1 MKLTIVLLA
10 LVGLV
15 AAASV
20 STPSRVT
27 VADHAFLER
36 QKFLFEIVYRV
47 EDPLMFEEY
56 IKLGQSLIHDKAH
69 YTYYDEHMEQFY
81 EAYKYGV
88 LLPRGEFFGALVKT
102 HYRQA
107 YGLFNFFYYAKD
119 WETFQQN
126 VAWARI
132 HVNEGMFVYALTL
145 AVIHR
150 DDFKGLMLPTIY
162 EIFPQYFLNS
172 KLIYAAEKFDY
183 NTWSKYMQY
192 EKELQ
197 NVYHKNSRYYGND
210 YFYMKDFKTYQ
221 WWRLM
226 GLDEQWYAA
235 EKSFPLRENS
245 YEFVS
250 DDKYVSFMKDI
261 NMFWHPVDYTRDI
274 EDFNEHSVLS
284 YFTED
289 LGWNAY
295 WYYLNMDYAFFLDG
309 KTFGLNQDRRGEWW
323 LYNVDQILARYYMER
338 LSNGFGEIPEFSWY
352 HAYEYGYDPELVS
365 YNGVGY
371 SYRKNY
377 YEIQSHGNFDMLN
390 QIKSSFKRI
399 YDAVDTGYYTTYG
412 GQKIDLR
419 QPESIEYVGNYMQ
432 NNIDAFDKTFFSY
445 WNMLSHMYFGYVDY
459 NDFLVQPSISL
470 NFETMLRDP
479 LMYTFYKKIADVFYR
494 VKYHL
499 EPYTH
504 EQLYAD
510 GIQVMG
516 AKIDK
521 LVTYFDMVDID
532 VSNLMN
538 DKMVFDDGKFIWNN
552 ALYARQMRLNHKPFN
567 YEVIVNAEKP
577 QKVVMRTFIGP
588 KFDEYGRIISLNNN
602 RKNFIELD
610 EYVMELTA
618 GENVIKR
625 SSNDFYWTVKDRTT
639 YTELYHYVMAAFDG
653 KYELPLDISEPHCGF
668 PDRLLLPRGWESGY
682 PMQFVFYIAPYTG
695 SVDQY
700 SNYDSTYYCGIGS
713 GTRHIDSMPFG
724 YPFDRPIDEYEF
736 FVPNMYFKDVSIYHV
751 DTLQQYYQ
759 DYKKVGQFD
768 YAFYNDY
775 YTKYFH

>member
-494 VKYHL
+494 FKYHL
-499 EPYTH
+499 DSYTH
-504 EQLYAD
+504 EELLMQGVEIED
-510 GIQVMG
+510 VEFT
-516 AKIDK
+516 D
-521 LVTYFDMVDID
+521 LVTYFDWTDFD

-538 DKMVFDDGKFIWNN
+538 DKMIVDDGKLVWNN
-552 ALYARQMRLNHKPFN
+552 ALYARQMRLNHKPFE
-567 YEVIVNAEKP
+567 YEMKVKSEKP
-577 QKVVMRTFIGP
+577 QKVVIRTFLGP
-588 KFDEYGRIISLNNN
+588 KFDEYGSIISLEEN

-610 EYVMELTA
+610 EFVYELAA
-618 GENVIKR
+618 GVNEIKR
-625 SSNDFYWTVKDRTT
+625 SSSEDLYWNIKDRTT
-639 YTELYHYVMAAFDG
+639 YTELYRYVMAAFDG
-653 KYELPLDISEPHCGF
+653 KYEMPLDISEPHCYF
-668 PDRLLLPRGWESGY
+668 PDRLILPKGWESGY
-682 PMQFVFYIAPYTG
+682 PMQFFFYIAPYVG
-695 SVDQY
+695 SVEESANMDY
-700 SNYDSTYYCGIGS
+700 TYYCGIGS
-713 GTRHIDSMPFG
+713 GERHTDNMPFG
-724 YPFDRPIDEYEF
+724 YPLDRPIDEYEF
-736 FVPNMYFKDVSIYHV
+736 LVPNMYFKDVMIYHNN
-751 DTLQQYYQ
+751 TLKPYMWSQYENM
-759 DYKKVGQFD
+759 GHFD
-768 YAFYNDY
+768 YDFAKTNNWN
-775 YTKYFH
+775 

>member
-284 YFTED
+284 YFTEE
-289 LGWNAY
+289 GWNAY

-445 WNMLSHMYFGYVDY
+445 WNMLSHMYLADVDY
-459 NDFLVQPSISL
+459 NDAEVFPNIYL

-479 LMYTFYKKIADVFYR
+479 MMYSYYKKIADVFYR